1 MRRIVRRRIDSWL
14 LLATSV
20 GLFGCPLLLDDRFT
34 LGALSGPDAGEVC
47 TGAGCAPPSDG
58 IGGAWGLNAG
68 GSASGSAG
76 AGNAAGNA
84 AGTTGSAG
92 GRGGNDAAGA
102 GGSGAG
108 AGGSAG
114 TGSAGVAGG
123 TGQGGAEAACWTL
136 ELTAAAYGLA
146 SNCLGVQGSSNVFLD
161 TPTTLALSY
170 DGGDPCFTGTIASTG
185 WGAVYELTF
194 EGEDDDEWNASG
206 AGVTGFEF
214 AYRGDDPPSSLKVIY
229 KDPSGVDNCHF
240 IEPGTTSVPFSVA
253 HPGCGSSGSTVDSA
267 RLTEIILAFPIQ
279 SQAYGVDFCVQLR
292 ALD

>member
-1 MRRIVRRRIDSWL
+1 MRRIVRRRVDSWL

-47 TGAGCAPPSDG
+47 TGVGCVPPSDG
-58 IGGAWGLNAG
+58 IGGAWGTNAG
-68 GSASGSAG
+68 GSSGSAG
-76 AGNAAGNA
+76 AGNAAG
-84 AGTTGSAG
+84 TTGNAG
-92 GRGGNDAAGA
+92 GRGGSHAAGA
-102 GGSGAG
+102 GGSAAGEAG

-114 TGSAGVAGG
+114 TGAGG
-123 TGQGGAEAACWTL
+123 AAGSTGQGGAEAACWTL
-136 ELTAAAYGLA
+136 QLTATAYGLA
-146 SNCLGVQGSSNVFLD
+146 SNCIGVQGSNNVILD
-161 TPTTLALSY
+161 TPTTLALSH
-170 DGGDPCFTGTIASTG
+170 DNGDPCFTGTIASTG

-194 EGEDDDEWNASG
+194 DGEDDDEWNASG

-214 AYRGDDPPSSLKVIY
+214 AYRGEAPPSSLKVIY

-253 HPGCGSSGSTVDSA
+253 HPGCGASGATVNST
-267 RLTEIILAFPIQ
+267 RLTEMILAFPVK
-279 SQAYGVDFCVQLR
+279 SQPYGVDFCVQLR